1 MPYPNEHAA
10 RINNPDKYKS
20 IRRENNKFG
29 QGIDV
34 IWGVPEEGGTE
45 IQAIRFSRTQFTP
58 AQARAW
64 LKRHG
69 YKPIEF
75 EEAEPNTNSFQVNR
89 SQRLQNYVIKE
100 ETINNKKHL
109 IVPVVMMTEGVRPG
123 SKGAILHN
131 AENLAASAP
140 DWNGI
145 PVTIHHPKN
154 SEGQYISANTEG
166 ITHVGFI
173 RNARVEGTKLLGE
186 ACLNE
191 QTLMAASTLAHST
204 IVAGRQLEVS
214 IGAFTHEVA
223 EAGEYNGV
231 AYEAVT
237 QTYTPDHLALLPGGR
252 GACSWSDGCGIRV
265 NEFINQKNKGLQ
277 IMTQEE
283 INARKEATVAHI
295 LEIQANEKG
304 LRETVEMVSRIVDS
318 WDGEMAWHSLQ
329 EVYPNYFIYRR
340 VPRNR
345 PGIQPTLY
353 KQNYTMSDGSI
364 TLQGEPIPVQ
374 QNIEYLE
381 MNTNQKSNKKGETE
395 MKKCTPC
402 QVDALLAN
410 SLTNLTEV
418 DRPWLLEQSEEII
431 AKLTPKE
438 PQVNEVEKVVEKEK
452 EYTPEGVAAYISGLE
467 DKNTV
472 FGLLPEVKSALDL
485 RTQRRAQMVEAI
497 MANNK
502 EWSKEEL
509 EAMNCN
515 TLQKLVKTATGKEAD
530 AVITDY
536 SLNGGKQTEI
546 TFPDANVDPML
557 PTQTY

>member
-10 RINNPDKYKS
+10 RINSPDKYKS

-29 QGIDV
+29 DGIDV
-34 IWGVPEEGGTE
+34 IWGIPEEGGTE
-45 IQAIRFSRTQFTP
+45 IQAIRFNRTKFTP
-58 AQARAW
+58 AQAKAW
-64 LKRHG
+64 LKKHA

-75 EEAEPNTNSFQVNR
+75 EDAEPNTNSFQVNR
-89 SQRLQNYVIKE
+89 SQRLQNYTIKE

-109 IVPVVMMTEGVRPG
+109 IVPVVMMTQGVRSG
-123 SKGAILHN
+123 SKGAILHKEDVMAN
-131 AENLAASAP
+131 SVEE
-140 DWNGI
+140 WNGI
-145 PVTIHHPKN
+145 PVTVQHPRN
-154 SEGQYISANTEG
+154 QEGHYISANSNG
-166 ITHVGFI
+166 VTHVGFI
-173 RNARVEGTKLLGE
+173 RNARVTNGKLLGE

-191 QTLMAASTLAHST
+191 TALMAASSLAHST

-214 IGAFTHEVA
+214 IGAFTSEVA
-223 EAGEYNGV
+223 EVGEYNGV
-231 AYEAVT
+231 SYEAVT
-237 QTYTPDHLALLPGGR
+237 EAYTPDHLALLPGGR
-252 GACSWSDGCGIRV
+252 GACGWADGCGIRV
-265 NEFINQKNKGLQ
+265 NESNNNKNKGLQ

-283 INARKEATVAHI
+283 INAIKDGQVARI
-295 LEIQANEKG
+295 LSLQANEKG
-304 LRETVEMVSRIVDS
+304 FMELVDNIRRMVDS

-329 EVYPNYFIYRR
+329 EVYPTYFIYRR

-374 QNIEYLE
+374 QNVEYLE

-418 DRPWLLEQSEEII
+418 DRPWLLEQSEETI
-431 AKLTPKE
+431 AKLTPKA

-515 TLQKLVKTATGKEAD
+515 TLQKLVKTVTGKEAD